1 MADLP
6 NGSVTYRPRSP
17 YWLEDGSLILLSN
30 HNLYKVH
37 ETLLRHSPTLAT
49 WTMSQFDVLLPLID
63 QHVIPQLVGC
73 TLVKVPDDIGLQNE
87 DLEAL
92 LDLLFHEYVFYY

>member
-1 MADLP
+1 MADDL

-17 YWLEDGSLILLSN
+17 YWLEDGSLILLSR

-37 ETLLRHSPTLAT
+37 KTLLLRHSPTLAT
-49 WTMSQFDVLLPLID
+49 WISQSHAVLPTID
-63 QHVIPQLVGC
+63 PHFIPQFAGC
-73 TLVKVPDDIGLQNE
+73 TLVKVPDDIGLRNE

-92 LDLLFHEYVFYY
+92 LEHLYHDV